1 MPDTPES
8 GDERHSLRLIG
19 GYGNSASTFVTENN
33 RSGAQSSLVFKRGTL
48 SAWFSAFP

>member
-8 GDERHSLRLIG
+8 GDERHSYG
-19 GYGNSASTFVTENN
+19 FSAGYGNSASAFVTENN
-33 RSGAQSSLVFKRGTL
+33 HSGAESSLVITRGTL